1 MFVTAAARFLV
12 MMVFVSMVM
21 ATTTAFL
28 IVVMML
34 VIVASATTLLIMV
47 VMLVIMAAA
56 SALAVIIVVMMPATA
71 AFALVVIVMMTAAA
85 ATAAFVMMVMMAA
98 PTATAARLG
107 TRQRDGHER
116 FVNHRALQA
125 HAFQHLTEGVVR
137 DDAEAVLGLRNADA
151 ASDESVDR
159 LLHELVV
166 ARDVHHFVFARLN
179 NVEGALFI
187 DENVVHFQRTNL
199 AQRVFTGLFAD
210 RENSRR
216 LHAVSVGKNHLL
228 GASQKGM
235 CRTGFQRQKLRDLH
249 RKL

>member
-1 MFVTAAARFLV
+1 MFVTATARFLV
-12 MMVFVSMVM
+12 MMVFVIM
-21 ATTTAFL
+21 ATTATFL
-28 IVVMML
+28 VVVVMML
-34 VIVASATTLLIMV
+34 MIVATAG
-47 VMLVIMAAA
+47 
-56 SALAVIIVVMMPATA
+56 ALAVIMFVMMPATA
-71 AFALVVIVMMTAAA
+71 AFTLVIIVVMMTAAA
-85 ATAAFVMMVMMAA
+85 AFALIVIVMMAA
-98 PTATAARLG
+98 PTATAARMG

-125 HAFQHLTEGVVR
+125 HAFQHLAEGVVR

>member
-1 MFVTAAARFLV
+1 MFVTATARFLV
-12 MMVFVSMVM
+12 MMVFVIM
-21 ATTTAFL
+21 ATTATFL
-28 IVVMML
+28 VVVVMML
-34 VIVASATTLLIMV
+34 MIVATAG
-47 VMLVIMAAA
+47 
-56 SALAVIIVVMMPATA
+56 ALAVIMFVMMPATA
-71 AFALVVIVMMTAAA
+71 AFTLVIIVVMMTAAA
-85 ATAAFVMMVMMAA
+85 AFALIVIVMMAAAATTAAFVMMVMMAA
-98 PTATAARLG
+98 PTATAARMG

-125 HAFQHLTEGVVR
+125 HAFQHLTESVVR

>member
-12 MMVFVSMVM
+12 MMVFVIM
-21 ATTTAFL
+21 ATTATFL
-28 IVVMML
+28 VVVVMML
-34 VIVASATTLLIMV
+34 MIVAT
-47 VMLVIMAAA
+47 A

-71 AFALVVIVMMTAAA
+71 AFTLVIIVVMMTAAA
-85 ATAAFVMMVMMAA
+85 AFALIVIVMMAAAATTAAFVMMVMMAA
-98 PTATAARLG
+98 PTATAARMG

-125 HAFQHLTEGVVR
+125 HAFQHLTESVVR